1 MELALLLLFLA
12 LHPLAAIGLRKGTG
26 VEDFVVAGRSSRP
39 GLVAL
44 SLLATMLGASAVIG
58 TASLASRYG
67 WVAFVWLG
75 AGVLGLS
82 LLALLVHRVPF
93 EKSLSLPDMLGKA
106 GGSTVKWVSA
116 LVILPAW
123 VGIVG
128 AQLSAAGRLGAPFAD
143 APFFVVAGAA
153 TLAIGSY
160 VVVAGQ
166 RGVMRTDRSQIFLL
180 LFLLLVLLVGLQ
192 GNDVAPSAP
201 SSPTED
207 LPPSLFFDILLGA
220 GFAYF
225 IGPDIYSRLF
235 TLPTPEARRRTLLF
249 AAGGLLVAA
258 FLVTAV
264 GVLSIP
270 YLAPGEGD
278 SLLILVPTKLW
289 GPWGGRIISLGVLA
303 AVLSSADTC
312 LLTAA
317 TILSVDVLN
326 SRRTRTVRVSAVV
339 LALVSLAIALWFGDV
354 IKTLL
359 LAYTLYTCGLAVPMV
374 SALFLH
380 RPLPAMT
387 LRGTLLVGGA
397 LGLTGTFLSWSFIV
411 PIAVG
416 AATVVALVGTKIEK
430 KRMS

>member
-12 LHPLAAIGLRKGTG
+12 LHPLAAVGVRRGTG

-39 GLVAL
+39 GLGAL

-67 WVAFVWLG
+67 WGAFVWLG
-75 AGVLGLS
+75 SGVLGLG

-106 GGSTVKWVSA
+106 GGNTVKWVSA

-143 APFFVVAGAA
+143 APFVVVAGAS
-153 TLAIGSY
+153 TLAIGLY

-166 RGVMRTDRSQIFLL
+166 RGVMRTDRGQIFLL
-180 LFLLLVLLVGLQ
+180 IFLLLALLFGLQ
-192 GNDVAPSAP
+192 ETDVPPLEAPLP
-201 SSPTED
+201 LED

-220 GFAYF
+220 GFAFF

-235 TLPTPEARRRTLLF
+235 TLPTPKARRRTLLY
-249 AAGGLLVAA
+249 ASVGLLLGA
-258 FLVTAV
+258 FLITAV
-264 GVLSIP
+264 GVLSRP

-278 SLLILVPTKLW
+278 SLLVLVPTKLW

-317 TILSVDVLN
+317 TILSVDILN
-326 SRRTRTVRVSAVV
+326 SRRTKTVRISAAL

-380 RPLPAMT
+380 RPLPTIT
-387 LRGTLLVGGA
+387 LRATLLVGGI
-397 LGLTGTFLSWSFIV
+397 LGLAGTFLAWSFIV

-416 AATVVALVGTKIEK
+416 SATAVAVVGTVVGKTRV
-430 KRMS
+430 